1 MKHIH
6 INKVSPNIYKGNGF
20 TLIEVMIVVAI
31 MGLITVAAW
40 PSYDRYQ
47 VKNRRAD
54 GISALLQ
61 NSARME
67 KCFSNHTTD
76 ANPLKVGYLNDNC
89 SATAAITAS
98 LEGHYAIAVTNLAAE
113 TYTLTATP
121 QGIQVDPE
129 CTVLTLTHL
138 GVKGFTNTNT
148 GSDPKGSLQRCWS
161 Q

>member
-1 MKHIH
+1 MGLKMKPSQPHKRQHYI
-6 INKVSPNIYKGNGF
+6 KLSNGF

-47 VKNRRAD
+47 TKNRRAD
-54 GISALLQ
+54 GISGILIKRTEL
-61 NSARME
+61 E
-67 KCFSNHTTD
+67 KCYASYAGSANH
-76 ANPLKVGYLNDNC
+76 GYNGGKCDT
-89 SATAAITAS
+89 ATKNS
-98 LEGHYAIAVTNLAAE
+98 SEGHYSIAVTNLAAE

-121 QGIQVDPE
+121 QGAQTDPE